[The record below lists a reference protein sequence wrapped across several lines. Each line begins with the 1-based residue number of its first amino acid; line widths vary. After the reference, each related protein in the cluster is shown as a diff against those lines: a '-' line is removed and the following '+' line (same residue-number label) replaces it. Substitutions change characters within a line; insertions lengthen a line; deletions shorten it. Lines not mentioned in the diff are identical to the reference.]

1 MGKYVIWFIIIVI
14 ALLAV
19 EWFGFIDIPYL
30 DLPDFTSSK
39 QDLIHKTT
47 EVSE

>member
-1 MGKYVIWFIIIVI
+1 MGKYVVWFVIIVI

-19 EWFGFIDIPYL
+19 EWLGIIDIPYL
-30 DLPDFTSSK
+30 DLPDFTGGK

-47 EVSE
+47 EVTE

>member
-1 MGKYVIWFIIIVI
+1 MGKYVIWFVIIVI

-19 EWFGFIDIPYL
+19 ELFGIIDIPYL
-30 DLPDFTSSK
+30 DLPDFTGGK

-47 EVSE
+47 EGLE

>member
-1 MGKYVIWFIIIVI
+1 MGKYVVWFIIIVI

-30 DLPDFTSSK
+30 DLPDFTGGK
-39 QDLIHKTT
+39 QVLMHKTT
-47 EVSE
+47 EALE

>member
-14 ALLAV
+14 AVLAV

-30 DLPDFTSSK
+30 DLPDFTGGK
-39 QDLIHKTT
+39 QELIHKTT
-47 EVSE
+47 EVAD

>member
-1 MGKYVIWFIIIVI
+1 MGKYVVWFVIIVI

-30 DLPDFTSSK
+30 DLPEFTSGK
-39 QDLIHKTT
+39 QDLIHKST
-47 EVSE
+47 ETVE